1 MISRSGV
8 DDLSKYLIEKNPKK
22 NQCQFL
28 LYKKATISR
37 IVKQLSQILLCIIT

>member
-8 DDLSKYLIEKNPKK
+8 DDLSKYLIEKTPKK

-28 LYKKATISR
+28 FYKKATISR